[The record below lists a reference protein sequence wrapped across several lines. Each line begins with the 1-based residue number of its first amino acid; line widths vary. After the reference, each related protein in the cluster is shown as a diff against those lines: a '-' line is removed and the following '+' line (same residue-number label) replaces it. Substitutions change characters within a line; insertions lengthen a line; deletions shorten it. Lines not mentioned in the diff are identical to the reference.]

1 MSSALPADA
10 PADVPFEATAETPA
24 PSPLATQVRR
34 RRTFAIISHPDAGK
48 TTLTEKLLLFS
59 GAIQIAG
66 SVKARKATRH
76 ATSDWMEIE
85 KQRGISVA
93 SSVMQMEYRDCVI
106 NLLDTPGHQDF
117 SEDTYRVLTAVDAAL
132 MVIDAANGVEPQ
144 TRRLLQVCRARNTPI
159 LTFVNKMDREV
170 KDPLA
175 LMDEIERELGMEV
188 VPFTWPVGMGKA
200 FHGVM
205 DLREQQMRVFSP
217 GEDRVLGKGGVG
229 DEILDGLHNPAYAE
243 RFGMQWEQAKGEI
256 DLLTDAAPPFDEAA
270 FLSGKQTP
278 MFFGSAVNNFGVREV
293 LDALVD
299 LAPPPGDRRAI
310 QRIVKPEETKFTGVV
325 FKIQANMDPA
335 HRDRIAFV
343 RVASGR
349 FERGMR
355 LKVARSG
362 KELRP
367 NTVVTFMSQRRE
379 LLDEAFAGDIIG
391 IPNHGVL
398 QLGDTLSEG
407 ENLQF
412 TGLPFFAPEMFR
424 SVEVADPLKTKQLRA
439 GLTQLGEEGAIQ
451 VFRPVAGSMLLL
463 GAVGQLQFEVVAHRL
478 EHEYSCK
485 ARIMPARYNVARW
498 VTCPE
503 ENGGAKEL
511 QRFID
516 GNSHRVAMDAVNA
529 PTVLLEYAGE
539 LRAMQDNW
547 PKIQF
552 HALREHAG
560 LVFQKQLEG

>member
-1 MSSALPADA
+1 MADGSI
-10 PADVPFEATAETPA
+10 AE
-24 PSPLATQVRR
+24 QVRR

-170 KDPLA
+170 KEPLA

-188 VPFTWPVGMGKA
+188 VPFTWPVGMGKF

-205 DLREQQMRVFSP
+205 DLREEQMRVFIA
-217 GEDRVLGKGGVG
+217 GADRGGSGVG
-229 DEILDGLHNPAYAE
+229 DEILSGLKNPAYAE
-243 RFGMQWEQAKGEI
+243 RFGMQYAQAGSEI
-256 DLLTDAAPPFDEAA
+256 ELLTDAAPPFDEAA
-270 FLSGKQTP
+270 FRAGKQTP

-299 LAPPPGDRRAI
+299 LAPPPGERRAM
-310 QRIVKPEETKFTGVV
+310 QRVVQPDEPKFSGVV

-335 HRDRIAFV
+335 HRDRIAFL
-343 RVASGR
+343 RVASGH

-367 NTVVTFMSQRRE
+367 NTVVSFLSQRRE

-398 QLGDTLSEG
+398 QLGDTLTEG
-407 ENLQF
+407 EALQF

-451 VFRPVAGSMLLL
+451 VFRPMAGTVLLL

-478 EHEYSCK
+478 EHEYGCK
-485 ARIMPARYNVARW
+485 ARVMPARYNVARW
-498 VTCPE
+498 VTCDE
-503 ENGGAKEL
+503 ADGGEREL
-511 QRFID
+511 KRFID
-516 GNSHRVAMDAVNA
+516 GNSHRVALDAVDA

-539 LRAMQDNW
+539 LRAMQENW
-547 PKIQF
+547 PKIKF

>member
-1 MSSALPADA
+1 
-10 PADVPFEATAETPA
+10 
-24 PSPLATQVRR
+24 
-34 RRTFAIISHPDAGK
+34 
-48 TTLTEKLLLFS
+48 
-59 GAIQIAG
+59 
-66 SVKARKATRH
+66 
-76 ATSDWMEIE
+76 
-85 KQRGISVA
+85 
-93 SSVMQMEYRDCVI
+93 
-106 NLLDTPGHQDF
+106 
-117 SEDTYRVLTAVDAAL
+117 
-132 MVIDAANGVEPQ
+132 
-144 TRRLLQVCRARNTPI
+144 
-159 LTFVNKMDREV
+159 
-170 KDPLA
+170 
-175 LMDEIERELGMEV
+175 MDEIERELGMEV

-205 DLREQQMRVFSP
+205 DLREEQMRVFSP
-217 GEDRVLGKGGVG
+217 GEDRKGAE
-229 DEILDGLHNPAYAE
+229 DEILMGLHNPAYAE
-243 RFGMQWEQAKGEI
+243 RFGMQYEQAEGEI
-256 DLLTDAAPPFDEAA
+256 ELLTDAAPPFDMAA
-270 FLSGKQTP
+270 FRAGRQTP

-299 LAPPPGDRRAI
+299 LAPPPGDRTAI
-310 QRIVKPEETKFTGVV
+310 QRVVHPEEPRFTGVV

-335 HRDRIAFV
+335 HRDRIAFL
-343 RVASGR
+343 RVASGH

-355 LKVARSG
+355 LKVVRSG

-367 NTVVTFMSQRRE
+367 NTVVSFLSQRRE

-398 QLGDTLSEG
+398 QLGDTLTEG
-407 ENLQF
+407 EALQF

-424 SVEVADPLKTKQLRA
+424 SVEVADPLRTKQLRA

-478 EHEYSCK
+478 EHEYGCK

-498 VTCPE
+498 VTCDSGEGPAADE
-503 ENGGAKEL
+503 REM

-516 GNSHRVAMDAVNA
+516 HNAHRVALDAVGA
-529 PTVLLEYAGE
+529 PTVLLEFAGE
-539 LRAMQDNW
+539 LRAMQESW
-547 PKIQF
+547 PKIKF